1 MKKNKFKKI
10 KKNRKKL
17 QKYAHSMIP
26 GLSGLLGKRPEMYLP
41 GGKWPTYYNKA
52 KGINIWGID
61 GKKYFDFTM
70 VGIGTSV
77 LGYSD
82 KDINSTAYKVIKS
95 GSMTT
100 LNPPEDVELAEE
112 LLKMHPWAGSV
123 KYARTGGESMSIA
136 IRLSRAYTKKDKILI
151 CGYHGW
157 HDWYLSANLK
167 SNKKLDKHLLPGLEP
182 LGVPKGLKGSII
194 PFKFNDWKDLKKVVK
209 ANAKESAAIVL
220 EPCRE
225 SFVDKKYLKELR
237 KIANENNCVLI
248 FDEITSGWRLNTGG
262 AHQKLNIN
270 PDIVVYGKTIANGI
284 PMGAIVGKKKIFS
297 FALKTFMSSSFWSE
311 RLGPACAL
319 TFLRKHK
326 KLKVGK
332 KLDVIGK
339 KIKKIW
345 RDAAHKSNLNIKI
358 YGINP
363 LATFKLETKNW
374 PVTITYFIQEMLKH
388 NILASDRCYAN
399 LKHDNKSLKIYKLA
413 CEKVFK
419 KIALLERQG
428 NLKRNLEGPVKQMGF
443 KSITN
448 VQQ

>member
-1 MKKNKFKKI
+1 MFKKLKKNK
-10 KKNRKKL
+10 KKL
-17 QKYAHSMIP
+17 QKYAHQVIP

-41 GGKWPTYYNKA
+41 GGKWPTYYSKA
-52 KGINIWGID
+52 KGITIWD
-61 GKKYFDFTM
+61 LNNKKYLDFTM

-82 KDINSTAYKVIKS
+82 SDINKAAFKVIKS

-112 LLKMHPWAGSV
+112 LLKINSWANSV

-136 IRLSRAYTKKDKILI
+136 VRLSRAYTKKDKVLF

-157 HDWYLSANLK
+157 HDWYLSANIISK
-167 SNKKLDKHLLPGLEP
+167 KKLNDHLLPGLEP
-182 LGVPKGLKGSII
+182 MGVPKGLKGSVI
-194 PFKFNDWKDLKKVVK
+194 PFRFNNWHDLKYVVK
-209 ANAKESAAIVL
+209 KNAKDCAAIVL

-225 SFVDKKYLKELR
+225 SFVDKKFLKNLR

-248 FDEITSGWRLNTGG
+248 FDEITSGWRINTGG
-262 AHQKLNIN
+262 AYEKLKIN

-284 PMGAIVGKKKIFS
+284 PMGAIVGRKKIMKMALNS
-297 FALKTFMSSSFWSE
+297 FISSSFWSE

-319 TFLRKHK
+319 AFIRKHRD
-326 KLKVGK
+326 LNLGK
-332 KLDVIGK
+332 KLNLTGK
-339 KIKKIW
+339 KIKNIW
-345 RDAAHKSNLNIKI
+345 KEAAKKNDLQIEI

-363 LATFKLETKNW
+363 LASFKLLTRDW
-374 PVTITYFIQEMLKH
+374 PSTITFFNQEMLKM

-399 LKHDNKSLKIYKLA
+399 LMHNDRVLNIYKKA

-419 KIALLERQG
+419 KISFFEKKNIDIKSYLD
-428 NLKRNLEGPVKQMGF
+428 GPIKQMGF
-443 KSITN
+443 KRLTN
-448 VQQ
+448 